1 MDHKANNRKGKQMN
15 KTVLFSPLGGT
26 DPISQ
31 INCRDGSMLHICR
44 HEKPDKVYLYLSKE
58 MVDYEQKDRRYSYC
72 LERLMELQD
81 RKFEVVMIKRPDL
94 EKVHD
99 FDFFYPEFTRIIDS
113 ILREEMDETDTLILN
128 ISSGSPAMKS
138 ALAVIKTI
146 AEFPCRLVQVTT
158 PGRAINRH
166 DNSDYDPVLVWECD
180 DDNKPGE
187 ENRCDDVELPSL
199 TRMKKEEIIKKLVSE
214 YDYHAALQVS
224 ESMPA
229 NMTNG
234 YTDLLKMAVARLN
247 YDLDDVK
254 SYEGKTGYQLP
265 VKKYEACKRLEYALI
280 LQVKLKRKE
289 YADYIRAI
297 TPLIVDLFEQVL
309 KTKCG
314 IEIDDYCINP
324 KRGSKSSNARDRG
337 KSSTNGDRSA
347 NESKKRDRKWSKNK
361 LEGTEVLSILQ
372 NNYVDTPFRYGPISS
387 DHLKVL
393 IEYYSTDEG
402 LKTLARRLRDA
413 ESNVRNLAAHEM
425 ASIDDDKIRELTGQ
439 SANAMMRDIRSFFGY
454 TDYSIPKEAWDSYEV
469 MNRVIIE
476 TM

>member
-1 MDHKANNRKGKQMN
+1 MN
-15 KTVLFSPLGGT
+15 KTILFSPLGGT

-44 HEKPDKVYLYLSKE
+44 HEKPDKVYLYLSRE
-58 MVDYEQKDRRYSYC
+58 MVEYEEKDRRYSYC
-72 LERLMELQD
+72 LEQLMELQK
-81 RKFEVVMIKRPDL
+81 RTFEVQIIKRPDL
-94 EKVHD
+94 VDVQD
-99 FDFFYPEFTRIIDS
+99 FDFFYPEFTEIIDR

-128 ISSGSPAMKS
+128 ISSGTPAMKS

-146 AEFPCRLVQVTT
+146 AEFPCRLVQVPT
-158 PGRAINRH
+158 PVRSINRH
-166 DNSDYDPVLVWECD
+166 DNSDYDPVLLWECD

-187 ENRCDDVELPSL
+187 ENRCVDVELPSL
-199 TRMKKEEIIKKLVSE
+199 ARMKKEEIIKKLVSE

-234 YTDLLKMAVARLN
+234 YKDLLKMAVARLN

-265 VKKYEACKRLEYALI
+265 VKKYEACKRFEYALI

-309 KTKCG
+309 KAKCG

-324 KRGSKSSNARDRG
+324 KQDQSKSDNAHNRRNSLAIG
-337 KSSTNGDRSA
+337 GRSA
-347 NESKKRDRKWSKNK
+347 NVGKIPIRRWSENK
-361 LEGTEVLSILQ
+361 LEGTEVLNILQ
-372 NNYVDTPFRYGPISS
+372 NNYVGNTFRYGQISS
-387 DHLKVL
+387 DHLKAL

-413 ESNVRNLAAHEM
+413 ESSVRNLAAHEM

-439 SANAMMRDIRSFFGY
+439 SANAIMRDIRSFFGY
-454 TDYSIPKEAWDSYEV
+454 TDFLIPKEAWDSYEA
-469 MNRVIIE
+469 MNKVIIE
-476 TM
+476 SM

>member
-1 MDHKANNRKGKQMN
+1 MN
-15 KTVLFSPLGGT
+15 KTILFSPLGGT
-26 DPISQ
+26 DPISPE
-31 INCRDGSMLHICR
+31 NCRDGSMLHICR
-44 HEKPDKVYLYLSKE
+44 HEKPDKVYLYFSKE
-58 MVDYEQKDRRYSYC
+58 MVEYEQKNRRYSYC
-72 LERLMELQD
+72 LEQLMELQK
-81 RKFEVVMIKRPDL
+81 RSFEVEMIKRPDL
-94 EKVHD
+94 VDVQD
-99 FDFFYPEFTRIIDS
+99 FDFFYPEFTEIIDR

-128 ISSGSPAMKS
+128 ISSGTPAMKS

-146 AEFPCRLVQVTT
+146 AEFPCRLVQVPT
-158 PGRAINRH
+158 PVRSINRH
-166 DNSDYDPVLVWECD
+166 DNSDYDPVLLWECN

-187 ENRCDDVELPSL
+187 ENRCVDVELPSL
-199 TRMKKEEIIKKLVSE
+199 TRMKKEEIIKKLVCE

-229 NMTNG
+229 SMTKG

-247 YDLDDVK
+247 YDLDEVK

-265 VKKYEACKRLEYALI
+265 VKKYDACKRLEYALI

-324 KRGSKSSNARDRG
+324 KRGSKSNNACNRG
-337 KSSTNGDRSA
+337 KSSTNGGRSA
-347 NESKKRDRKWSKNK
+347 NVNKKPVRKWSENK
-361 LEGTEVLSILQ
+361 LEGTEVLGILQ

-387 DHLKVL
+387 DHLKAL

-425 ASIDDDKIRELTGQ
+425 ASIDDDKIKGLTGQ
-439 SANAMMRDIRSFFGY
+439 SANAMMKDIRSFFGY
-454 TDYSIPKEAWDSYEV
+454 TDNSIPTEAWDSYEA
-469 MNRVIIE
+469 MNKVIIE
-476 TM
+476 SM